1 MNFSE
6 KVISL
11 TISLLPR
18 EQNTE
23 YQSVMISKLREEYE
37 KKAFENFGIIDKV
50 ISIEKITH
58 EEMMQIIPT
67 VHFII
72 DTKVKL
78 YLPKVEDQ
86 LTLPISKILSCGI
99 FLETDCFRALV
110 SSMPS
115 SYCLEKTGNSLQ
127 FRNKNL
133 GKILKENDLLSFVIK
148 NIRFEKNSF
157 HCLVD
162 IVV

>member
-23 YQSVMISKLREEYE
+23 YQSVIISKLREEYE
-37 KKAFENFGIIDKV
+37 KKAFENYGIIDKI

-78 YLPKVEDQ
+78 YFPKIKDK

-99 FLETDCFRALV
+99 FFETECFRALV
-110 SSMPS
+110 PSMPP
-115 SYCLEKTGNSLQ
+115 SYFLEKTGNTLQ
-127 FRNKNL
+127 FRNTKL
-133 GKILKENDLLSFVIK
+133 ERVLKENDLLSFQIT

-162 IVV
+162 MI